1 MVDGTLPRPKRIE
14 QVLMRCTQ
22 TPTGGAYYVLHNP
35 ATGVYVALDAANYFL
50 WELMDG
56 EHTVADLALAY
67 FGRFGAFPFERLDQL
82 LAQLAAV
89 QLLVDTAPPAPSPP
103 GGGLADRL
111 HRLAATAFQR
121 EFVFAQADQFFDR
134 LYRRGGWVCF
144 TRPALLLAAVVTVV
158 GLACFL
164 TLEPMAEYQL
174 LSANG
179 SHGIGLAA
187 LWLAVLAVIFCHECG
202 HGLTCKANGRTV
214 RKAGFMFYLGMPTFF
229 VDASDMWLAGRRARI
244 AVSAAGPI
252 VNCVLG
258 GGLAIVVLLL
268 PVSLPAQVLHQVA
281 WVAFLGALL
290 NLNPLLELDG
300 YYVLMDWLDM
310 PQLRQRSFAFVRRD
324 LLTKLRTRAS
334 FTREEIIY
342 SWYGVLA
349 GVCTGAM
356 VLLALYIWENELEL
370 LVNEMRSGQDWLAV
384 GLLSALTLVAGA
396 SLALGLV
403 ARAVLLANAAW
414 GKWRARKKQAAPY

>member
-1 MVDGTLPRPKRIE
+1 
-14 QVLMRCTQ
+14 
-22 TPTGGAYYVLHNP
+22 
-35 ATGVYVALDAANYFL
+35 
-50 WELMDG
+50 
-56 EHTVADLALAY
+56 
-67 FGRFGAFPFERLDQL
+67 
-82 LAQLAAV
+82 
-89 QLLVDTAPPAPSPP
+89 
-103 GGGLADRL
+103 
-111 HRLAATAFQR
+111 
-121 EFVFAQADQFFDR
+121 
-134 LYRRGGWVCF
+134 
-144 TRPALLLAAVVTVV
+144 
-158 GLACFL
+158 
-164 TLEPMAEYQL
+164 
-174 LSANG
+174 
-179 SHGIGLAA
+179 
-187 LWLAVLAVIFCHECG
+187 
-202 HGLTCKANGRTV
+202 V

-384 GLLSALTLVAGA
+384 GLLSALTLAAGA